1 MFFFGTLLAAIGL
14 KNIILALAAI
24 LPAVFLMI
32 KVYRADRLEK
42 EPIGFLFRL
51 AVAGIISTAIAVFAE
66 YIGGFIIE
74 AIGFESK
81 TVSNFVLYFA
91 VVGLSEEWAKFY
103 LLKKRTFFSPNF
115 NCQFDGVVYSVFVS
129 LGFALWENIHYVFS
143 YGLSTALVR
152 AVTAVPGHA
161 CFGVFMGIFY
171 GAAKK
176 YWNTGEEKRAK
187 SNLKKAVIIPALIH
201 GCYDFIATL
210 EGEMSTL
217 IFLAFVILMLAISF
231 RLVKKASE
239 LDSRIVQETSIVCDR
254 YGRPVYA
261 DPMFI
266 YNTQKNDK

>member
-32 KVYRADRLEK
+32 KVYRADKLEK

-129 LGFALWENIHYVFS
+129 LGFALWENIHYVFFIRFVNS
-143 YGLSTALVR
+143 ACQSGNGGAGPRLFRSLYGYFLR
-152 AVTAVPGHA
+152 R
-161 CFGVFMGIFY
+161 
-171 GAAKK
+171 
-176 YWNTGEEKRAK
+176 GEKILE
-187 SNLKKAVIIPALIH
+187 H
-201 GCYDFIATL
+201 G
-210 EGEMSTL
+210 
-217 IFLAFVILMLAISF
+217 
-231 RLVKKASE
+231 
-239 LDSRIVQETSIVCDR
+239 
-254 YGRPVYA
+254 
-261 DPMFI
+261 
-266 YNTQKNDK
+266 